1 MIGTWKFIDDVGDVN
16 DYTLSLQVIFVIHM
30 YLKYHNVDIDGVPL
44 ESQQV
49 QN

>member
-1 MIGTWKFIDDVGDVN
+1 MIGTWNVGDVN

-30 YLKYHNVDIDGVPL
+30 YLKYQNVDIDDVPL